1 MAASPLPPHVS
12 PVSGSATESSTQPGS
27 GRAHEPAS
35 GPERRTLWDRSWRLL
50 LALGCLLFVA
60 MWAGI
65 FLGLF
70 DRTAPGTMSDHS
82 FSQAA
87 QPICQATK
95 DQLAALPKAFETT
108 DHVARADVVDHTN
121 IDLRAMIAQLRAIAP
136 TADRDGR
143 MAQEWLDDWS
153 TYIGNREDYATR
165 LRADASARFYE
176 TPKSSSSEQISQPI
190 DRFAYVNKMYA
201 CDTPADMA

>member
-1 MAASPLPPHVS
+1 MAVS
-12 PVSGSATESSTQPGS
+12 PPPPDTGSASGSAAGPTPT
-27 GRAHEPAS
+27 
-35 GPERRTLWDRSWRLL
+35 PERRTLWDRSWRFL
-50 LALGCLLFVA
+50 LAVVCLVLVA

-65 FLGLF
+65 FLGVF
-70 DRTAPGTMSDHS
+70 DRTAPGTMTDHT

-95 DQLAALPKAFETT
+95 DQLDALPKAFQTT
-108 DHVARADVVDHTN
+108 DHLARADVVTQTN
-121 IDLRAMIAQLRAIAP
+121 TDLRAMIAQLRAIAP

-153 TYIGNREDYATR
+153 TYIANREDYATR
-165 LRADASARFYE
+165 LRADPNARFYE
-176 TPKSSSSEQISQPI
+176 SPKSSSTEQISKPV